1 MAKKLYEES
10 SVQAIAAAIREKNG
24 SSATYKLGQMAGAIQ
39 AIQPIQPEVVT
50 FNQVNTTAAAYL
62 AAAESAYTDTNG
74 SSVSVVEEYA
84 AYTGTKDAPL
94 GKALTTQAGTRYQQD
109 ETSGSGGKV
118 NNLLSGESVLY
129 NAMPGHVLRY
139 IVKNSSG
146 SVVDSGRVKATGA
159 LRMMKFVG
167 YMKNFRDLGGWACDG
182 GTVKYGLLY
191 RCAAP
196 GVAEAANTDLARNA
210 NIRYHFDLRNEASLA
225 ASPFGSGVYYR
236 SYPLSVYYRDLV
248 DLSRSDYAGMVSL
261 LRGVFSAVTHGDGVL
276 YHCSLG
282 RDRTGTLSFLLLALL
297 GVAKKHI
304 DMDYELSDFS
314 SASDYTSAHIVTR
327 KSTPYQNLCAY
338 FQSFGMST
346 LRDNVVKWALKA
358 GLTLDELNAYRAA
371 AINGTPATLNA
382 ADYITRYTL
391 TQQLT
396 DCTSSISLTE
406 IAEDTELSLTI
417 SPNSGRKL
425 DSILVTMGGTD
436 ISATAV
442 SGNTVSIAAVTGNV
456 VVTASAVAAYTN
468 QIPIST
474 DTDGSTY
481 GWKSGY
487 RLNGSGEAVA
497 QTNIYVTGFIPLTS
511 GDVVRFANMSL
522 GEGTNA
528 ISSCRVAFYK
538 ADKTRVADVTGL
550 GGAPYWSQLP
560 DVTYTDGVL
569 TSIVVPTTYPDTVAY
584 GRFSCYWMS
593 NSSIITVNEPIT

>member
-1 MAKKLYEES
+1 MAKKIYEEG

-39 AIQPIQPEVVT
+39 AIQPLQPEVVT
-50 FNQVNTTAAAYL
+50 FNQVNTAAAAYL
-62 AAAESAYTDTNG
+62 AAAEAAYTDTNG

-129 NAMPGHVLRY
+129 NAVPGHVLRY
-139 IVKNSSG
+139 IVKNSG
-146 SVVDSGRVKATGA
+146 DAVVDSGRVKATGA

-167 YMKNFRDLGGWACDG
+167 YVKNFRDLGGWACDG
-182 GTVKYGLLY
+182 GTVKYG
-191 RCAAP
+191 RMFRSAALGATEP
-196 GVAEAANTDLARNA
+196 GNYDLARNA
-210 NIRYHFDLRNEASLA
+210 NIRYHIDLRNESSLP
-225 ASPFGSGVYYR
+225 ASPFGSDVYYM
-236 SYPLSVYYRDLV
+236 SCPLSAYYKDLV
-248 DLSRSDYAGMVSL
+248 DLSQSHYSSIVAI
-261 LRGVFSAVTHGDGVL
+261 LRKVFSATTHGDGVL

-314 SASDYTSAHIVTR
+314 SASDYTSDKIVTR

-338 FQSFGMST
+338 FQSFGTST

-358 GLTLDELNAYRAA
+358 GLTIDELNAYRAA
-371 AINGTPATLNA
+371 VTDGTPATLNA
-382 ADYITRYTL
+382 ADYVTQYTL

-396 DCTSSISLTE
+396 DCTSSVSLTE

-425 DSILVTMGGTD
+425 DSISVTMGGTD

-442 SGNTVSIAAVTGNV
+442 SGSTVSIAAVTGNV

-487 RLNGSGEAVA
+487 RLNGSGEVVA
-497 QTNIYVTGFIPLTS
+497 GNAYYVTGFIPLNS
-511 GDVVRFANMSL
+511 GDTVRFANMSL
-522 GEGTNA
+522 GEGTNV

-538 ADKTRVADVTGL
+538 ADKTIVANATGL